1 MHILAGAKKGM
12 RLNVPDEG
20 TRPTTNLVKKSLF
33 DSIHYLLEGATILD
47 LFAGSGA
54 LGLEALSRGAKEA
67 TFVEKSPKA
76 CACIKKNIDTLHFT
90 SIAHLFPLD
99 VEKALVQLGTFD
111 LIFMDP
117 PYDLDIGSLTAKAL
131 THLKEGGL
139 LIVEQSKRS
148 KFLENLTYVKKKEFG
163 DTFLYFFDSKHPK
176 PPCNT

>member
-1 MHILAGAKKGM
+1 LPEAGLWALRLSQEGQKRPPLLKKA
-12 RLNVPDEG
+12 LKPV
-20 TRPTTNLVKKSLF
+20 LVS
-33 DSIHYLLEGATILD
+33 
-47 LFAGSGA
+47 
-54 LGLEALSRGAKEA
+54 
-67 TFVEKSPKA
+67 
-76 CACIKKNIDTLHFT
+76 KNIDTLHFT

-176 PPCNT
+176 PPCST